1 MRGRIDIVLPGL
13 CDLPTGELDPTL
25 LANGLPSL
33 NRLLRLA
40 TPLPNRAFTI
50 AAILRA
56 VLQLD
61 NDEISSLPLAQAC
74 AVDADAPAERLL
86 LVQAAHL
93 RADLQHAVLVPVRG
107 GDSDDSD
114 INILINDLSDFF
126 SVDCD
131 ISAIAD
137 GQYLMRLK
145 KLEAP
150 SHYPH
155 ILSVLGK
162 SVNPYIEQ
170 SRGNL
175 AWYRLVNEMQMFLH
189 QHAINHERAAR
200 GLPAINSLWF
210 WGGGSA
216 AAASEASLRWYC
228 DDALLNRFAVSRGL
242 QPESL
247 QAIDESPPVDAAA
260 IVDLRLLELLKSDA
274 RGELE
279 PVLLDIDSRLLRPL
293 LSARR
298 GRRGPL
304 LLRAGFDCDFYLP
317 PSANWKFWRRP
328 RSLADWM
335 AMRVN
340 L

>member
-1 MRGRIDIVLPGL
+1 MRGRVDILLPGL
-13 CDLPTGELDPTL
+13 FDLPLGELDPAL
-25 LANGLPSL
+25 IADGLPSL

-40 TPLPNRAFTI
+40 APLPNRAFTI
-50 AAILRA
+50 DAILRR

-61 NDEISSLPLAQAC
+61 TDAASSLPLAQAC
-74 AVDADAPAERLL
+74 AADADEPAGRLL
-86 LVQAAHL
+86 LMQAAHL
-93 RADLQHAVLVPVRG
+93 RADLQHAVLVPVQG
-107 GDSDDSD
+107 CDSDESD
-114 INILINDLSDFF
+114 IDILINDLSDFF
-126 SVDCD
+126 QVDCD
-131 ISAIAD
+131 IAAIAD

-150 SHYPH
+150 NHYPH

-189 QHAINHERAAR
+189 QHAINHERVAR

-216 AAASEASLRWYC
+216 AAADEVSLRWYC
-228 DDALLNRFAVSRGL
+228 DDALLNRFAASQGL

-247 QAIDESPPVDAAA
+247 QAIDQSPPSTAAV
-260 IVDLRLLELLKSDA
+260 IIDLRLLEALKSND
-274 RGELE
+274 RGDLA
-279 PVLLDIDSRLLRPL
+279 PLLLDIDRRLLRPL
-293 LSARR
+293 LSAAR
-298 GRRGPL
+298 GRRRLL
-304 LLRAGFDCDFYLP
+304 LLRAGFDYDFYLP

-328 RSLADWM
+328 RSLGDWT
-335 AMRVN
+335 ATRVD